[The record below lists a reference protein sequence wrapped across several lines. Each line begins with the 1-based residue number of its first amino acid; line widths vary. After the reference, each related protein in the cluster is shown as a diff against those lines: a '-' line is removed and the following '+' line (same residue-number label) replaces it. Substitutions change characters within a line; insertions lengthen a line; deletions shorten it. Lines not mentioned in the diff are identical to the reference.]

1 MAYAVSPKVSISSG
15 VSYLQ
20 LDAERGVPRTSMY
33 NSPVSVEAGA
43 VNINVNNK
51 TLDKVQANLVGLD
64 IPLTLNYHIN
74 KRIFTSVGVSVFSVL
89 NESGSRQY
97 LNEMA
102 AVSYDFGD
110 ARTPEPVVRTF
121 YSKES
126 SPDKMYEGKSVNGFF
141 NFSVG
146 YSIPLSKKVG
156 FSIEPFVKI
165 PMGYISPEELNLSN
179 GGVKISTRF

>member
-1 MAYAVSPKVSISSG
+1 SATNHTNTGGGGALAYAASPKISIPSG
-15 VSYLQ
+15 VAYLH
-20 LDAERGVPRTSMY
+20 LDADRGAPRSDMC
-33 NSPVSVEAGA
+33 NSPLCVAPGA
-43 VNINVNNK
+43 ANINLNNK

-102 AVSYDFGD
+102 EVSYDLGD

-121 YSKES
+121 YSKEAS
-126 SPDKMYEGKSVNGFF
+126 Q
-141 NFSVG
+141 
-146 YSIPLSKKVG
+146 
-156 FSIEPFVKI
+156 
-165 PMGYISPEELNLSN
+165 
-179 GGVKISTRF
+179 